1 LRAAS
6 PRYRAATVAVG
17 SGVLGLAVAVLG
29 ARLLLGTSLPL
40 SNGRPSL
47 LVAVALLLL
56 VGSALKVLAWRRL
69 FASGERPHPLALVA
83 ANAGASTFGFVL
95 PARLTD
101 LLRIAI
107 VRRSPKCPAG
117 VRSLCLSLVMLGLI
131 DGAALAPVALA
142 AAAFPGHAVGMRAVL
157 AFVAGA
163 GVASAALVVLLPR
176 LAASGRLLRCRAGR
190 WLRPR
195 TSSFRNTSVTVGLLS
210 LCWLVRVGAVMI
222 LLGALGVGYSFSLAV
237 LFLCAGKAA
246 GALPGGQA
254 GAGGAVLI
262 ASGVGGATAIDVA
275 VSGQALAV
283 LCGLAMLLVTALW
296 LIVVRLPDAG
306 RLAFLAPRF
315 AGAKGP
321 TRARR
326 GARGERA
333 PAGPSGFLARSG
345 GFARG

>member
-1 LRAAS
+1 MHGAGPRRRAA
-6 PRYRAATVAVG
+6 AVAVG
-17 SGVLGLAVAVLG
+17 SGVLAAAAAVFG
-29 ARLLLGTSLPL
+29 ARTFVGTSLPL

-47 LVAVALLLL
+47 LAAVGLLLL
-56 VGSALKVLAWRRL
+56 VGFALKVLAWRRL
-69 FASGERPHPLALVA
+69 FVAEERPHALVLVA

-95 PARLTD
+95 PARLAD

-107 VRRSPKCPAG
+107 VRRSHGCPAG
-117 VRSLCLSLVMLGLI
+117 VRSVCLSLVMLGLI

-142 AAAFPGHAVGMRAVL
+142 AAAFSGHAVGMRAGL

-163 GVASAALVVLLPR
+163 GVASAALVVVLPR
-176 LAASGRLLRCRAGR
+176 LAASRRLLRCRAGR
-190 WLRPR
+190 WLSPR

-262 ASGVGGATAIDVA
+262 ASGVGGATAVDVA
-275 VSGQALAV
+275 VSGQALAI
-283 LCGLAMLLVTALW
+283 LCGLAMLVVTALW
-296 LIVVRLPDAG
+296 LIIVRLPGEG
-306 RLAFLAPRF
+306 RLALLTPR
-315 AGAKGP
+315 
-321 TRARR
+321 
-326 GARGERA
+326 
-333 PAGPSGFLARSG
+333 LARLSG
-345 GFARG
+345 AVCVAASQCPTPSCRRRA